1 MKKYLL
7 TSLLAISSLI
17 TLAQNSKSK
26 SEKIS
31 FSTHETNTAQSLNAS
46 FPIERA
52 ERVYAAFVGALGT
65 AKQSSAKGSSWAADN
80 YTASVTS
87 TGFTANLDKEKASIK
102 QIAMFK
108 QLTASLHQALGQPK
122 PPKTPTH

>member
-7 TSLLAISSLI
+7 TSLITISGLI

-26 SEKIS
+26 SERIS
-31 FSTHETNTAQSLNAS
+31 FSTHETNTSHNLNAS

-52 ERVYAAFVGALGT
+52 ERVYAAFVAALGT
-65 AKQSSAKGSSWAADN
+65 AKQSSANGSSWAEDN
-80 YTASVTS
+80 YTASVTP
-87 TGFTANLDKEKASIK
+87 TGFRADLDKEKASAK
-102 QIAMFK
+102 EIAMFK

-122 PPKTPTH
+122 PPKTPKD